1 MKKLTSR
8 QVTKLRKKLD
18 RDGYADIR
26 VGECRKVSKGV
37 SVCRTSKTVYKL
49 ASKRPGSSRAMRREA
64 AASGTYYI

>member
-26 VGECRKVSKGV
+26 IGECRKVSKGV

-49 ASKRPGSSRAMRREA
+49 ASKRPGSSRAMRRA
-64 AASGTYYI
+64 AAAQGTYYI